1 LDKLERKTVTAKQ
14 ALEKAIRSE
23 SNRRLFADF
32 FAEAIEHANA
42 CGTNRWGVK
51 YGSFGL
57 RLLVGRF
64 IACTLVRDRVWFAL
78 DKEVLDSRNDL
89 KTILDR
95 SPAWVWDDEYPMYQ
109 KVSSVNGYLTL
120 SDCPLEVRTAAQT
133 LFFEFISHVCRT
145 HRRLDISS
153 QHGHSTELLRY
164 LSGIVGRD
172 LPEPSYISDPD
183 AVSILDDLSEA
194 QYGFLTPNRDTTRQA
209 IVESRLGQGVF
220 RQQLLQHWTG
230 KCSVTG
236 CSFPAVLRAS
246 HVKPW
251 RDASNEERLDVHNGL
266 LLTAD
271 LDALFDSGYISFDDD
286 DLIMISSEL
295 SSHNRDLLGVRADLK
310 LSIADTKRNRYMKH
324 HRKHVFRA

>member
-1 LDKLERKTVTAKQ
+1 MTAQ
-14 ALEKAIRSE
+14 PALEKAIRSE
-23 SNRRLFADF
+23 SDRRLYVDF
-32 FAEAIEHANA
+32 FTEAIEHANA
-42 CGTNRWGVK
+42 CGTNRWGIK

-64 IACTLVRDRVWFAL
+64 IACNLVRDRVWFAL

-95 SPAWVWDDEYPMYQ
+95 SSAWVWDDEYPMYQ
-109 KVSSVNGYLTL
+109 KVPSVNGYLTL
-120 SDCPLEVRTAAQT
+120 TDCPLEVRAAAQT
-133 LFFEFISHVCRT
+133 LFFEFVSHVCRT

-153 QHGHSTELLRY
+153 QQGHSTELLRY
-164 LSGIVGRD
+164 LSEIVGRD
-172 LPEPSYISDPD
+172 LPEPSYVSDPD
-183 AVSILDDLSEA
+183 EVSILDDLSEA
-194 QYGFLTPNRDTTRQA
+194 DHGLLTLNRDTTRQA
-209 IVESRLGQGVF
+209 IIESRLGQGVF
-220 RQQLLQHWTG
+220 RQQLLQFWNG

-251 RDASNEERLDVHNGL
+251 RVASNEERLDVHNGL

-286 DLIMISSEL
+286 DVIMISSEL
-295 SSHNRDLLGVRADLK
+295 SSHNRDLLGVRTDLK
-310 LSIADTKRNRYMKH
+310 LAIADTKRDRYMKH